1 MSERWPLPQAHEGST
16 TLSTPLQNRTAERVA
31 GNVVASEFRGGGR
44 ASGCLGAILHN
55 AVMGQ
60 RRSPERSGAPWG
72 LYYNSALW

>member
-1 MSERWPLPQAHEGST
+1 MSERWPLPQAHDRCT
-16 TLSTPLQNRTAERVA
+16 ALIIPLQNCTAERVA
-31 GNVVASEFRGGGR
+31 GNAVDSEFRGGGR